1 MPASHIASYLI
12 RGYGLDKLASC
23 IYGYVKIS
31 FYARLLGIR
40 RGDQN
45 SKIAGE
51 DLALLVRVI
60 AGTLMEGLKQGF
72 DPVYIAV
79 MVTELDLT
87 NYLLCI

>member
-12 RGYGLDKLASC
+12 RGYELNKLAGC

-31 FYARLLGIR
+31 FYAWLFGIR
-40 RGDQN
+40 RGDQK
-45 SKIAGE
+45 SEIAGA
-51 DLALLVRVI
+51 DLALLARVI
-60 AGTLMEGLKQGF
+60 ANPFMEGLKQGF

-79 MVTELDLT
+79 MVTELDFT